1 MSYFFIES
9 QTTNL
14 VKYQIPFDINT
25 CKSEHV
31 AFSGALGKHPYDANK
46 VVLISDPHNNNTRYY
61 EFDRA
66 DIGLI
71 EKQPN
76 IISSDGEDFVMVL
89 LWIKEASIATQSSVF
104 IV

>member
-14 VKYQIPFDINT
+14 IKYQIPFDINIF
-25 CKSEHV
+25 KSEHV
-31 AFSGALGKHPYDANK
+31 VFSGVLGIHPNDTNK
-46 VVLISDPHNNNTRYY
+46 VVLISDPHNNNTRYF
-61 EFDRA
+61 EFERA

-76 IISSDGEDFVMVL
+76 LISSDGEDFAMVL
-89 LWIKEASIATQSSVF
+89 LWIKAGSVATQSSVF

>member
-14 VKYQIPFDINT
+14 IKYQIPFDINIF
-25 CKSEHV
+25 KSEHV
-31 AFSGALGKHPYDANK
+31 VFSGALGKHPNDINK
-46 VVLISDPHNNNTRYY
+46 VVLISDPHNNNTRYF
-61 EFDRA
+61 EFERA

-76 IISSDGEDFVMVL
+76 LISTDGEDFAMVL
-89 LWIKEASIATQSSVF
+89 LWIKAGSVATQSSVV

>member
-1 MSYFFIES
+1 MSYFVIES

-14 VKYQIPFDINT
+14 VKYHLPFDINEL
-25 CKSEHV
+25 KNNHV
-31 AFSGALGKHPYDANK
+31 LYSGVLGKHPYDSNK
-46 VVLISDPHNNNTRYY
+46 IVLISDPHNNDTRYY
-61 EFDRA
+61 EFERM

-76 IISSDGEDFVMVL
+76 IINSDGEDFAMVF
-89 LWIKEASIATQSSVF
+89 LWIQKGSISTKSSIF